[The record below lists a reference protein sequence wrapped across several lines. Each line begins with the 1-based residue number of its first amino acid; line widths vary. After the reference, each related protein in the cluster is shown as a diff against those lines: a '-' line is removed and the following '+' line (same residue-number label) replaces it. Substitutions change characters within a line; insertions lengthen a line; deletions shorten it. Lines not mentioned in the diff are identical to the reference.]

1 MLDFDIYPIIAA
13 VRNEED
19 FNSALTADIQA
30 IFLLDSSIL
39 TVESCVE
46 RAHKNNKLLYL
57 HMDFVQG
64 ISNDAAGVKYLASKG
79 IDGVISTR
87 ANIISVAHECGI
99 GSVQRFF
106 MIDSRS
112 EKTALDALKSSRAEM
127 VEIMPGIAYKSI
139 EKIKKNV
146 RIPIIAGGL
155 IDHKDEVIKALS
167 SGASGVSTGRAELW
181 E

>member
-1 MLDFDIYPIIAA
+1 MIDFEIYPIIAA

-19 FNSALTADIQA
+19 FIAALSADIQT

-39 TVESCVE
+39 TIDSFIA
-46 RAHKNNKLLYL
+46 RAHESNKLLYV

-64 ISNDAAGVKYLASKG
+64 ISNDAAGVKYLTGKG

-139 EKIKKNV
+139 EKIKKSV

-167 SGASGVSTGRAELW
+167 SGASGVSTGRADLW